1 MKRMVL
7 DLSVCSKWFFGK
19 KKKTR
24 DQKIAVDLF
33 QKARKKQITLIE
45 PAIWRPE
52 IVAKMSQKSPIR
64 IDSMLTRFFALDA
77 RIDNSDE
84 SLRRAAELAI
94 ELNHDL
100 FDTLYHAVAMNHSVD
115 LITANTAYYRKAR
128 SVGNIILLRDLPAT
142 MRIAERR
149 AKYLAR
155 KRKRKRRPPARLR
168 KKR

>member
-7 DLSVCSKWFFGK
+7 DLSVCSKWFFGR

-24 DQKIAVDLF
+24 DQKIALDLF

-45 PAIWRPE
+45 PAIWKPE

-64 IDSMLTRFFALDA
+64 IDSLLTRFFALEA

-84 SLRRAAELAI
+84 SLRRAAELSI

-100 FDTLYHAVAMNHSVD
+100 FDTLYHAVALNHSVD
-115 LITANTAYYRKAR
+115 LITANTAYYSKAR
-128 SVGNIILLRDLPAT
+128 SVGNIVLLRDLPAT
-142 MRIAERR
+142 IRIAERR

-155 KRKRKRRPPARLR
+155 RRKRKRRPPARMR
-168 KKR
+168 KKP

>member
-1 MKRMVL
+1 MKRVVV
-7 DLSVCSKWFFGK
+7 DLSVSSKWYFGK

-33 QKARKKQITLIE
+33 QKARRKELTLIE

-52 IVAKMSQKSPIR
+52 IVAKMSRKSPIR

-84 SLRRAAELAI
+84 SLRRAAELSI
-94 ELNHDL
+94 ELDHDL
-100 FDTLYHAVAMNHSVD
+100 FDTLYHAVALNHSID
-115 LITANTAYYRKAR
+115 LITANAAYYRKAR
-128 SVGNIILLRDLPAT
+128 SVGNIVLLRDLPAT

-155 KRKRKRRPPARLR
+155 RQKQKRRPPARLR

>member
-7 DLSVCSKWFFGK
+7 DVSVSSKWYFGK

-33 QKARKKQITLIE
+33 QKALRKELTLIE

-52 IVAKMSQKSPIR
+52 IVAKMSRKSPIR

-84 SLRRAAELAI
+84 SLRRAAELSI
-94 ELNHDL
+94 ELKHDL
-100 FDTLYHAVAMNHSVD
+100 FDTLYHAVALNHSID
-115 LITANTAYYRKAR
+115 LVTANTNYYRKAR

-142 MRIAERR
+142 LRIAERR
-149 AKYLAR
+149 AKYMAR
-155 KRKRKRRPPARLR
+155 RRTRKPRAPARLR